1 MNFLVL
7 APQYPNRYIRDEI
20 IQSEWSQ
27 IRVLASEVT
36 SRGTSLRAVQG
47 VWEPKHKPLG
57 AQTDQYLAWFAF
69 VSLIWAIFLSIDPR
83 IWATCHNS
91 EICQKL
97 PFSAPKFTIKS
108 QVWWA
113 GEFIFGD
120 NTHDIALDGLG
131 LGYRVH
137 KHTLLVLSR
146 SQNRP
151 FEPMIIFRSPL

>member
-1 MNFLVL
+1 M
-7 APQYPNRYIRDEI
+7 
-20 IQSEWSQ
+20 
-27 IRVLASEVT
+27 T
-36 SRGTSLRAVQG
+36 SRGTSPRAVQG

-57 AQTDQYLAWFAF
+57 AQTDQYLTWFSWKA
-69 VSLIWAIFLSIDPR
+69 LIWAIFLSIDPQ

-151 FEPMIIFRSPL
+151 FEPMIIFHSPLYCLFYTRFSLPPKRCIQ